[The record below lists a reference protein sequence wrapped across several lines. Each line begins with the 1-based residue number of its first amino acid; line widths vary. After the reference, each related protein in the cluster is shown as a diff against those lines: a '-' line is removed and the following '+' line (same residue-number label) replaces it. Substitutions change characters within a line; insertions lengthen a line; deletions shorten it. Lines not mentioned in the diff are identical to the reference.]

1 MADTTVVSKTLAQWA
16 EDGMKSRLA
25 VLREETREIEQALA
39 AVKGKSQTKVKAKAA
54 SKTKAKAKSSNA
66 KAKAKSSNGRR
77 GRKPGRAPQFISL
90 VEKNPGVTIS
100 EAAKQMKIKPNYLY
114 RVSADLLSD
123 GRITKDGHG
132 YKVV

>member
-54 SKTKAKAKSSNA
+54 SKT

>member
-39 AVKGKSQTKVKAKAA
+39 AVKGKSQTKAKAA
-54 SKTKAKAKSSNA
+54 SKT

-90 VEKNPGVTIS
+90 LEKNPGVTIS
-100 EAAKQMKIKPNYLY
+100 EAAKEMKIKPNYLY
-114 RVSADLLSD
+114 RVSADLLKD

-132 YKVV
+132 YKVA

>member
-39 AVKGKSQTKVKAKAA
+39 AVKGKSQTKAKAA
-54 SKTKAKAKSSNA
+54 SKT

-114 RVSADLLSD
+114 RISADLLSD

>member
-54 SKTKAKAKSSNA
+54 SKTKAKV
-66 KAKAKSSNGRR
+66 KAKSSNGRR